1 MRSFLANLSGW
12 FGVSEPETHR
22 AGSLLSSSRTLA
34 PSSVLG
40 SAYVPRIK
48 AESMLYRLED
58 AEPAS
63 AASALS
69 LVVRSKGD
77 FFF

>member
-1 MRSFLANLSGW
+1 MRVFLANLSGC
-12 FGVSEPETHR
+12 FGVGEPEAHG

-40 SAYVPRIK
+40 SACVPRIK
-48 AESMLYRLED
+48 AESILYCFSSICLEFGHQIQ
-58 AEPAS
+58 
-63 AASALS
+63 
-69 LVVRSKGD
+69 RG